1 MEGSLTDLSKYRL
14 QSAMEDLSSAKLLYE
29 AKQFK
34 SSINRSYYT
43 IFHCLR
49 AVLAL
54 DGFDSSKHSGIISNF
69 NANYV
74 KTGIFDKA
82 ISKNIDTAYRLR
94 EKADYVDFFYRFR
107 RRGSSAIRKS
117 GDGVHIDKRLSSEQV
132 EEQYLTQSQNRKQQ
146 KMPSPST
153 WHFFWRRHPD
163 LNRG

>member
-14 QSAMEDLSSAKLLYE
+14 QSAMEDLISAKLLYE

-34 SSINRSYYT
+34 SSINRSYYA

-94 EKADYVDFFYRFR
+94 EKADYVDFF
-107 RRGSSAIRKS
+107 I
-117 GDGVHIDKRLSSEQV
+117 VSE
-132 EEQYLTQSQNRKQQ
+132 EEAVAQYEKAETVYTLIS
-146 KMPSPST
+146 
-153 WHFFWRRHPD
+153 D
-163 LNRG
+163 YLLNRWKSNI

>member
-1 MEGSLTDLSKYRL
+1 
-14 QSAMEDLSSAKLLYE
+14 MEDLSSAKLLYE

-34 SSINRSYYT
+34 SSINRSYYA

-94 EKADYVDFFYRFR
+94 EKADYVDFF
-107 RRGSSAIRKS
+107 I
-117 GDGVHIDKRLSSEQV
+117 VSE
-132 EEQYLTQSQNRKQQ
+132 EEAVAQYEKAVTVYTLIS
-146 KMPSPST
+146 
-153 WHFFWRRHPD
+153 D
-163 LNRG
+163 YLLNRWKSNI